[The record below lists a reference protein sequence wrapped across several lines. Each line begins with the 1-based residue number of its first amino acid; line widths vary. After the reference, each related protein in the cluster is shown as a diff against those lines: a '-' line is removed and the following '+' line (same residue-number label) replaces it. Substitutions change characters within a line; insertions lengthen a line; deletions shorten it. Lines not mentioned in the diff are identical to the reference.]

1 MWQDELSVNSRGKE
15 VAFDQLVRVL
25 DRVPLVS
32 SVRNDLKGL
41 QTLLLNRRAPRIA
54 ALGMPGSGRSSL
66 LRALIGRHP
75 IREPFHADHGKWVKI
90 AHEAVRMDWLEIDVA
105 EDDARSEWQAALAEA
120 VPDVVLVTLEPN
132 NLDHAR
138 DILARVKSLVPDVP
152 DGTEPLRVFAL
163 LTHADLIGSGRDDIE
178 AARAKLEAEIG
189 SMGIVADPTLAVSAI
204 SGYGLEALSETLIL
218 ALPEDTRFEAARA
231 LVRASEARVRIGNE
245 IVQGCT
251 AVSVTVGLTPIPFSD
266 MMVLGPLQAMMVS
279 ALAHLSGRNWGK
291 KTIAEWAGSLGVVGG
306 LGLGLRYSAQAMAKL
321 VPGAGTVVSA
331 GVAAAGT
338 TAMGQSAIKYFL
350 RG

>member
-1 MWQDELSVNSRGKE
+1 MWTNELTVSRRATE
-15 VAFDQLVRVL
+15 IAFDQLVRVL
-25 DRVPLVS
+25 DQVPLVS

-41 QTLLLNRRAPRIA
+41 QTLLLHRRPPRIA

-75 IREPFHADHGKWVKI
+75 IREPFHADHGSWVKI
-90 AHEAVRMDWLEIDVA
+90 EHEAVRIEWLEV
-105 EDDARSEWQAALAEA
+105 DATADGARAQWQSALEEA
-120 VPDVVLVTLEPN
+120 VPDVVLVTVEPS
-132 NLDHAR
+132 NLDSSR
-138 DILARVKSLVPDVP
+138 DILARVKSLVLDVP
-152 DGTEPLRVFAL
+152 EGTAPLRVFVL
-163 LTHADLIGSGRDDIE
+163 LTHADLIGAGDEDVEDARARLE
-178 AARAKLEAEIG
+178 AAVDSARLI
-189 SMGIVADPTLAVSAI
+189 ADPPLAVSAI
-204 SGYGLEALSETLIL
+204 SGTGLEALSEALIL
-218 ALPEDTRFEAARA
+218 ALPDDARFEAARA

-279 ALAHLSGRNWGK
+279 ALAHLSGRNWEK
-291 KTIAEWAGSLGVVGG
+291 KTIAEWVGSLGLVGG
-306 LGLGLRYSAQAMAKL
+306 LGLGLRYSAQTMAKL

-350 RG
+350 ED